1 MESIISQLIDNIL
14 EIIPIGHH
22 ELKRHL
28 VYRIKTEKQDY
39 VIKFYYVKNRFESEV
54 KALQLLKNFQVPV
67 PEVIKHG
74 VIEGHEYIMY
84 RYEDGITLDKVIHQ
98 IDSNNLEALYIQVGA
113 YLKMIHSIGENEAFG
128 RLAVQS
134 YNSHKEAMDY
144 EISRIYHH
152 LKQHEHPD
160 EIIISR
166 GKQALE
172 CEKNKMR
179 MSVKGLCHLDYGSRN
194 ILVHKVNNR
203 YEIVKIIDFEQ
214 AAITDIK
221 RDLVNV
227 YQKFTKNEKDLKSFS
242 EGYGEDIL
250 RHVHNDEARIYH
262 LHYGLSI
269 CSWSLPV
276 DKKHYQEGISILKEY
291 IDDRSTK

>member
-1 MESIISQLIDNIL
+1 MESIINQLVDNVI
-14 EIIPIGHH
+14 EITPIGHH
-22 ELKRHL
+22 DLKRHL

-54 KALQLLKNFQVPV
+54 KALQLLKNSQVPV
-67 PEVIKHG
+67 PEVIKYG

-98 IDSNNLEALYIQVGA
+98 IDSRNLVALYKQAGV
-113 YLKMIHSIGENEAFG
+113 YLKMIHAIGQNEAFG

-134 YNSHKEAMDY
+134 YNSHKEAMDFD
-144 EISRIYHH
+144 ISRIYHH
-152 LKQHEHPD
+152 LERHEHPD

-166 GKQALE
+166 GKQVLE
-172 CEKNKMR
+172 YEKKKM
-179 MSVKGLCHLDYGSRN
+179 SIPIKGLCHLDYGSRN
-194 ILVHKVNNR
+194 ILVKKVNNS

-214 AAITDIK
+214 ATITDIK
-221 RDLVNV
+221 RDLVYV
-227 YQKFTKNEKDLKSFS
+227 YQKFTKNEQDLRSFS
-242 EGYGEDIL
+242 KGYGEDIL
-250 RHVHNDEARIYH
+250 RHVHSVEARIYH

-291 IDDRSTK
+291 IDDRSIK